1 MFTALITLLRTR
13 FVALVTTQLAFLF
26 AYLVGK
32 GWIDQANA
40 DATVRTLANAGVIVV
55 FAIAHQLLLSPTG
68 KWLISLLEK
77 VLGVDLDGDGNP
89 PAAPPVAGLIIV
101 LAIGGAT
108 VGTAC
113 LPGCGLFAA
122 PTATTPQEDA
132 IRRVT
137 VAQGMY
143 QFAVNTI
150 TQLHAKGEISDSTM
164 KVIVPI
170 EQTVYDYL
178 TAATTAANENRLVDT
193 NEQLKLFFKA
203 LDHLTEI
210 YGGTPAP
217 TTQPG

>member
-68 KWLISLLEK
+68 KWVISLLEK
-77 VLGVDLDGDGNP
+77 IVGVDLDGDGNP
-89 PAAPPVAGLIIV
+89 PAAPPAAGLMIV
-101 LAIGGAT
+101 LALGGAV

-113 LPGCGLFAA
+113 LPGCALFAV
-122 PTATTPQEDA
+122 PTAATPQDAA
-132 IRRVT
+132 IRQVT
-137 VAQGMY
+137 IAQGMY
-143 QFAVNTI
+143 RTAVTTI
-150 TQLHAKGEISDSTM
+150 TALHQNGKISDQTM
-164 KVIVPI
+164 RAIAPI
-170 EQTVYDYL
+170 EATVYAYL
-178 TAATTAANENRLVDT
+178 QAATQAAQENRVIDA
-193 NEQLKLFFKA
+193 NGQIRLFFDA
-203 LDHLTEI
+203 LDRLTEA
-210 YGGTPAP
+210 YGGVTAP